1 MRARRRADAVRMAL
15 TPSLARLSLVART
28 GARASKA
35 AKGERGAKEEKDLG
49 WNGLPEDLWWSIVD
63 AIDEPDAC
71 AQIEKMCAPT
81 PEGEEDVDFPW
92 SGWCKDG
99 SLYERIS
106 ARLGWY
112 GDLPDWK
119 AVEAH
124 YQEGRAWDKR
134 ELARFNV
141 FENAK
146 AYFGHVCAE
155 RRKLRDAHY
164 HRRRIGTYGAE
175 MVRLLNDSHMR
186 KFDQGGRR
194 YDWYHPY
201 VVSLAK
207 YAVGLKGMAL
217 EYVPGSMNDGLIEIA
232 INGYV
237 EIAKAA
243 VRADGVALQFVPGSI
258 DDDTGEQ
265 RIVCIEEYEEI
276 AEIAL
281 RGNGMALAYVP
292 GSARSITR
300 PVADN
305 VPLLEPVERYAE
317 LATVAAKT
325 TPPSLKFVPPSHP
338 EYATIAEVA
347 VKTDPRVL
355 WIVDET
361 HGAYVRIAEMAVYAE
376 PETLMYVPGELPNY
390 ALLAELAIT
399 INPDVIEFVPTDH
412 PAHDTLEAL
421 AERRRANPKYM
432 T

>member
-1 MRARRRADAVRMAL
+1 MAL
-15 TPSLARLSLVART
+15 TPSLARLSLVAHT

-35 AKGERGAKEEKDLG
+35 AKSEREAKEEKDIG
-49 WNGLPEDLWWSIVD
+49 WNGLPKDLWWSIVD

-81 PEGEEDVDFPW
+81 PNGTENVDFPW

-99 SLYERIS
+99 SLYERIN

-112 GDLPDWK
+112 GDLPNWK

-124 YQEGRAWDKR
+124 YKEGRTWASR
-134 ELARFNV
+134 ELARFKA
-141 FENAK
+141 FENEK

-155 RRKLRDAHY
+155 RRKLRDAHDR
-164 HRRRIGTYGAE
+164 RRRIGTYGAE
-175 MVRLLNDSHMR
+175 MVRLLDDSHMR
-186 KFDQGGRR
+186 KFDRDGRR

-217 EYVPGSMNDGLIEIA
+217 EYVPGSMNDELIEIA

-258 DDDTGEQ
+258 NDFTGEQ
-265 RIVCIEEYEEI
+265 RIACIEEYEEI

-281 RGNGMALAYVP
+281 RKNGMALAHVP
-292 GSARSITR
+292 GSRVFSR

-305 VPLLEPVERYAE
+305 VPLMEPVERYAE
-317 LATVAAKT
+317 LATVAVQT
-325 TPPSLKFVPPSHP
+325 TPESLRFVPPSHS

-347 VKTDPRVL
+347 VRTDPRVL
-355 WIVDET
+355 WIVDDA
-361 HGAYVRIAEMAVYAE
+361 HDAYVRIAEIAVYAE
-376 PETLMYVPGELPNY
+376 PATLMYVPGELPDY
-390 ALLAELAIT
+390 ALLAELAIRKT
-399 INPDVIEFVPTDH
+399 PNVIEFVPTDN

-421 AERRRANPKYM
+421 AKRLGADPKYM

>member
-155 RRKLRDAHY
+155 RRKLRDAHD
-164 HRRRIGTYGAE
+164 RRQRVSTYEWRAFWTTRTCASSIATAVGTIGTTHTSSRSQSTPSA
-175 MVRLLNDSHMR
+175 S
-186 KFDQGGRR
+186 
-194 YDWYHPY
+194 
-201 VVSLAK
+201 
-207 YAVGLKGMAL
+207 KGWRWNTFP
-217 EYVPGSMNDGLIEIA
+217 VP
-232 INGYV
+232 
-237 EIAKAA
+237 
-243 VRADGVALQFVPGSI
+243 
-258 DDDTGEQ
+258 
-265 RIVCIEEYEEI
+265 
-276 AEIAL
+276 
-281 RGNGMALAYVP
+281 
-292 GSARSITR
+292 
-300 PVADN
+300 
-305 VPLLEPVERYAE
+305 
-317 LATVAAKT
+317 
-325 TPPSLKFVPPSHP
+325 
-338 EYATIAEVA
+338 
-347 VKTDPRVL
+347 
-355 WIVDET
+355 
-361 HGAYVRIAEMAVYAE
+361 
-376 PETLMYVPGELPNY
+376 
-390 ALLAELAIT
+390 
-399 INPDVIEFVPTDH
+399 
-412 PAHDTLEAL
+412 
-421 AERRRANPKYM
+421 
-432 T
+432 